1 MKLESKRGNI
11 FDRAGRE
18 LAVSLDVES
27 IFGMPNEVENPRS
40 VARELGRI
48 LRQNPADLERR
59 LASDRRYSYVS
70 DSSPILWPEHFDVGI
85 TLDQVNYGLSPGDG

>member
-1 MKLESKRGNI
+1 MQ
-11 FDRAGRE
+11 
-18 LAVSLDVES
+18 VEGLHPVGVPTGGS
-27 IFGMPNEVENPRS
+27 
-40 VARELGRI
+40 A
-48 LRQNPADLERR
+48 R